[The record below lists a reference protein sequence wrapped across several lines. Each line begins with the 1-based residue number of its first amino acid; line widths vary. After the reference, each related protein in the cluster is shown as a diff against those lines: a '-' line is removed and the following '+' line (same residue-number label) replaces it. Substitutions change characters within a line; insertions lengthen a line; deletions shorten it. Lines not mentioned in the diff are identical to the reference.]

1 MPRCGRTGGTRVV
14 AGRVDRGDDLLHGG
28 VAAPTITIVEDED
41 MAGTGV
47 VGGNPDAT
55 MLLPENLVGL
65 RAEFVLDGITPTI
78 EQVAAFSVGS
88 AAMAGGLGGGGAVIN
103 DPDFVVAPATDQDL
117 VKLRV
122 VINSVEMIPELLV
135 LSGGWIGIDQSNI
148 IADDTVIVLGRI
160 VILDQVIPC
169 VPFPDNLASVGPGG
183 LDFGNVV
190 GEHVSAGG
198 GDRGHAQVGI
208 ESGGD
213 DIGKRFHFADDHN

>member
-1 MPRCGRTGGTRVV
+1 M
-14 AGRVDRGDDLLHGG
+14 
-28 VAAPTITIVEDED
+28 
-41 MAGTGV
+41 
-47 VGGNPDAT
+47 
-55 MLLPENLVGL
+55 
-65 RAEFVLDGITPTI
+65 GITPTI

-169 VPFPDNLASVGPGG
+169 VPFPDDVAVRRAGWAG
-183 LDFGNVV
+183 LRQC
-190 GEHVSAGG
+190 S
-198 GDRGHAQVGI
+198 RGA
-208 ESGGD
+208 
-213 DIGKRFHFADDHN
+213 